1 MQIFKDFGVNP
12 VLLAAQIVNFLII
25 LFVLKRFM
33 YKPVIAMLKKREDE
47 IKKGLS
53 DSEKNQ
59 KQLIETVEKEKA
71 ILQAARENADKMI
84 AAAKLEATESKDQI
98 EAATKKEI
106 EKMREQARETIEQET
121 KAAEERLTRNIGEIA
136 ISLLEKSLT
145 GIFGEKEQKSI
156 LKKAE
161 AELRKSL

>member
-84 AAAKLEATESKDQI
+84 AAAKLEATESKNQI

-121 KAAEERLTRNIGEIA
+121 KAAEERLTRHIGEIA

-161 AELRKSL
+161 AELRK

>member
-25 LFVLKRFM
+25 LYVLKRFM

-59 KQLIETVEKEKA
+59 KQLIETIEKEKA

-84 AAAKLEATESKDQI
+84 AEAKLEATESKNQI

-106 EKMREQARETIEQET
+106 EKMQVQARETIEQET

-156 LKKAE
+156 LKQAE
-161 AELRKSL
+161 AELRK

>member
-33 YKPVIAMLKKREDE
+33 YKPVITMLKKREDE

-59 KQLIETVEKEKA
+59 KQLIETIEKEKA

-84 AAAKLEATESKDQI
+84 AEAKLEATESKNQI

-106 EKMREQARETIEQET
+106 EKMQVQARETIEQET

-161 AELRKSL
+161 AELRK

>member
-25 LFVLKRFM
+25 LYVLKRFM

-59 KQLIETVEKEKA
+59 KQLIETIEKEKA

-84 AAAKLEATESKDQI
+84 AEAKLEATESKNQI

-106 EKMREQARETIEQET
+106 EKMQVQARETIEQET

-161 AELRKSL
+161 AELRK